1 LPESDYYLYH
11 SDLYRSINICSLPEG
26 ILFECPQAFFIFSH
40 SGVRFSPPFEDGRH
54 EGRTTKN
61 RGDDMKLRHRIRINV
76 TDSSG
81 RRTKVVS
88 SGVRHL
94 PMKLLTALFGENTEV
109 LILSPGQSVQS
120 VEIHEMKG
128 GETNDSGRTA

>member
-1 LPESDYYLYH
+1 MPA
-11 SDLYRSINICSLPEG
+11 G
-26 ILFECPQAFFIFSH
+26 FFIFSH

>member
-1 LPESDYYLYH
+1 
-11 SDLYRSINICSLPEG
+11 
-26 ILFECPQAFFIFSH
+26 
-40 SGVRFSPPFEDGRH
+40 
-54 EGRTTKN
+54 
-61 RGDDMKLRHRIRINV
+61 MKLRHRIRINV

-88 SGVRHL
+88 RGVRHL

-109 LILSPGQSVQS
+109 LILPPGQSVQS

-128 GETNDSGRTA
+128 GETNDSERTA

>member
-1 LPESDYYLYH
+1 
-11 SDLYRSINICSLPEG
+11 
-26 ILFECPQAFFIFSH
+26 
-40 SGVRFSPPFEDGRH
+40 
-54 EGRTTKN
+54 
-61 RGDDMKLRHRIRINV
+61 MKLRHRIRINV

-81 RRTKVVS
+81 RRTRVLS
-88 SGVRHL
+88 GGVRHL

-128 GETNDSGRTA
+128 GETNDSGRTS